1 MMSSRLEPMSTT
13 LMIDHRV
20 YIHSPI
26 TGVMCGLHARCGSC
40 DSAVYSFLEP
50 GPTRGPATAGLTAGA
65 MKPLSGHVAACRRAT
80 VMGSGV
86 RAERDQPE
94 GQPPTT
100 RGWVAQSVSH

>member
-65 MKPLSGHVAACRRAT
+65 MKPLSDAPTASPPDRRAT
-80 VMGSGV
+80 
-86 RAERDQPE
+86 D
-94 GQPPTT
+94 PT
-100 RGWVAQSVSH
+100 

>member
-26 TGVMCGLHARCGSC
+26 TGVMCGLHAVCGSC

-65 MKPLSGHVAACRRAT
+65 MKPLSDRVAA
-80 VMGSGV
+80 
-86 RAERDQPE
+86 
-94 GQPPTT
+94 
-100 RGWVAQSVSH
+100 

>member
-26 TGVMCGLHARCGSC
+26 TGVMCGLHATCGSC

-50 GPTRGPATAGLTAGA
+50 VLAGVGIGFDAD
-65 MKPLSGHVAACRRAT
+65 R
-80 VMGSGV
+80 GV
-86 RAERDQPE
+86 RAGNKVVHTHYLLYKLTHRQR
-94 GQPPTT
+94 
-100 RGWVAQSVSH
+100 RGSHHCG

>member
-65 MKPLSGHVAACRRAT
+65 MKPLSGWAVAAA
-80 VMGSGV
+80 
-86 RAERDQPE
+86 
-94 GQPPTT
+94 TT
-100 RGWVAQSVSH
+100 RLGQRTWHGTFTGDKTTSST

>member
-26 TGVMCGLHARCGSC
+26 TGVMCGLHAVCESC

-50 GPTRGPATAGLTAGA
+50 GPTRAPATAGLTAGA
-65 MKPLSGHVAACRRAT
+65 MKPLRHATDSSNGDPYRVAREA
-80 VMGSGV
+80 
-86 RAERDQPE
+86 
-94 GQPPTT
+94 
-100 RGWVAQSVSH
+100 RGLPV